1 MKTVD
6 NCKQRGAYYSQNNT
20 ALEKNKYEVIRVT
33 DSRGHTNCILYD
45 RTKENTFQKGNSVI
59 FMNYFLKIE
68 PTKNSKVRKTSNLE
82 VSQELLDRAE
92 LIANLAPAETTPI

>member
-6 NCKQRGAYYSQNNT
+6 SGKQRGAYISENNT
-20 ALEKNKYEVIRVT
+20 ALEKKVIGVT
-33 DSRGHTNCILYD
+33 DSRGHTKCILYD
-45 RTKENTFQKGNSVI
+45 RTTENTFQKRNSVI
-59 FMNYFLKIE
+59 FMNYILKIE

>member
-20 ALEKNKYEVIRVT
+20 ALEKKYEVIEVN
-33 DSRGHTNCILYD
+33 DSRGHIKCILYD
-45 RTKENTFQKGNSVI
+45 RTKENTFQKWNSVI